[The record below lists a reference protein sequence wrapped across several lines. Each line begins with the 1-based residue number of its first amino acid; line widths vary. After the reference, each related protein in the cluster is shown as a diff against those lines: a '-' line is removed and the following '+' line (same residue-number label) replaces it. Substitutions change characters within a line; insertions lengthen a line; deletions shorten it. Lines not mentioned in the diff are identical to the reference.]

1 MKKLL
6 VAALL
11 LSSCSGSDDPEQKN
25 GGNRAAPVVENPGT
39 RPASGAPQA
48 LTTLTGLYEGSGRE
62 PRHQM
67 CVVEGKGGDR
77 RFGLIVWGGN
87 QHSCSGSGTLTRT
100 GNRLRLAM
108 TGDSACT
115 IEASI
120 SGKTIKL
127 PETVPQGCAYYCGQ
141 RATLGGAELTQQGTT
156 EQAAMRAKDL
166 VGEPLCA
173 GEGD

>member
-11 LSSCSGSDDPEQKN
+11 LASCSGSDEPEQKV
-25 GGNRAAPVVENPGT
+25 GGNSAAPAVQPEGQSQRT
-39 RPASGAPQA
+39 EAPEA
-48 LTTLTGLYEGSGRE
+48 LATLTGLYEGGDGK

-67 CVVEGKGGDR
+67 CVVKGQGGEQ

-87 QHSCSGSGTLTRT
+87 QHSCSGSGTVSRT
-100 GNRLRLAM
+100 GDRLRLAM
-108 TGDSACT
+108 AGDSACT

-120 SGKTIKL
+120 SGKTVKL
-127 PETVPQGCAYYCGQ
+127 PKALPQGCAYYCGE
-141 RATLGGAELTQQGTT
+141 RATLGGAELTQQDST
-156 EQAAMRAKDL
+156 ERAAMRAQDL

-173 GEGD
+173 GEGG

>member
-1 MKKLL
+1 MKKLF

-11 LSSCSGSDDPEQKN
+11 LASCSGSDDPAQKT
-25 GGNRAAPVVENPGT
+25 GGNSAVAAQEPAQKGA
-39 RPASGAPQA
+39 PASPGALA
-48 LTTLTGLYEGSGRE
+48 TLTGLYEGGGGE

-67 CVVEGKGGDR
+67 CVVNGQGGEQ

-87 QHSCSGSGTLTRT
+87 LHSCSGSGIVTRE

-108 TGDSACT
+108 AGDSACT
-115 IEASI
+115 IEASV

-127 PETVPQGCAYYCGQ
+127 PETVPQGCAYYCGA

-156 EQAAMRAKDL
+156 EQSAMSAKDL

-173 GEGD
+173 GEGG

>member
-11 LSSCSGSDDPEQKN
+11 LASCSGSDDPQQKV
-25 GGNRAAPVVENPGT
+25 GGNAAAPAAQME
-39 RPASGAPQA
+39 RQSERSEAPEA
-48 LTTLTGLYEGSGRE
+48 LATLTGLYEGGGRE

-67 CVVEGKGGDR
+67 CVVKGQGGGQ

-87 QHSCSGSGTLTRT
+87 QHSCSGSGTVTRS
-100 GNRLRLAM
+100 GDRLRLAM
-108 TGDSACT
+108 AGDSACT
-115 IEASI
+115 FEASI

-127 PETVPQGCAYYCGQ
+127 PGTVPQGCAYYCGQ
-141 RATLGGAELTQQGTT
+141 RATLGGAELTQQGTS

-173 GEGD
+173 GEGG

>member
-11 LSSCSGSDDPEQKN
+11 LASCSGSDDPEQKV
-25 GGNRAAPVVENPGT
+25 GGNSAAPAAQTTAQSGSP
-39 RPASGAPQA
+39 GAPEA
-48 LTTLTGLYEGSGRE
+48 LGTLTGLYEGGGRE

-67 CVVEGKGGDR
+67 CLVKGQGGEQ

-87 QHSCSGSGTLTRT
+87 QHSCSGSGTVTRS
-100 GNRLRLAM
+100 GDKVRLAM
-108 TGDSACT
+108 AGDSACT

-156 EQAAMRAKDL
+156 EQSAMQAKDL

-173 GEGD
+173 GEGG

>member
-11 LSSCSGSDDPEQKN
+11 LASCSASDDPEQKV
-25 GGNRAAPVVENPGT
+25 GGNSAAPSAQMEGPSE
-39 RPASGAPQA
+39 RSQPPEA
-48 LTTLTGLYEGSGRE
+48 LATLNGLYEGGGRE

-67 CVVEGKGGDR
+67 CVVKGQGGEQ
-77 RFGLIVWGGN
+77 RFGLIVWGSN
-87 QHSCSGSGTLTRT
+87 QHSCSGSGTVTRS
-100 GNRLRLAM
+100 GDKLRLAM
-108 TGDSACT
+108 AGDSACT

-127 PETVPQGCAYYCGQ
+127 PQTVPQGCAYYCGQ
-141 RATLGGAELTQQGTT
+141 CATLGGAELTQQGTT

-173 GEGD
+173 GEAG

>member
-11 LSSCSGSDDPEQKN
+11 LASCSGSDETGKKA
-25 GGNRAAPVVENPGT
+25 GGNKAAS
-39 RPASGAPQA
+39 SGESQVQSKAAEAPQS
-48 LTTLTGLYEGSGRE
+48 LGTLIGLYEGGGRE

-67 CVVEGKGGDR
+67 CVVKGQGGEQ

-87 QHSCSGSGTLTRT
+87 QHSCSGSGTITRT

-108 TGDSACT
+108 AGDSACA

-120 SGKTIKL
+120 SGRTIKL
-127 PETVPQGCAYYCGQ
+127 PTAVPQGCAYYCGQ

-156 EQAAMRAKDL
+156 EQSAMKAKDL

-173 GEGD
+173 GEGA

>member
-11 LSSCSGSDDPEQKN
+11 LASCSGSNDPERKV
-25 GGNRAAPVVENPGT
+25 GGNSAAAAAQNDGTSPG
-39 RPASGAPQA
+39 PGAPQA
-48 LTTLTGLYEGSGRE
+48 LTTLTGLYEGSGQE

-67 CVVEGKGGDR
+67 CVVKGQAGDQ

-87 QHSCSGSGTLTRT
+87 QHSCSGSGTVTRT

-127 PETVPQGCAYYCGQ
+127 PQTVPQGCAYYCGQ

>member
-6 VAALL
+6 FAALL
-11 LSSCSGSDDPEQKN
+11 LASCSGSDEPEPKVD
-25 GGNRAAPVVENPGT
+25 GNSAAPAVQREAQSDT
-39 RPASGAPQA
+39 SAAPTVLA
-48 LTTLTGLYEGSGRE
+48 TLTGLYEGSGSE

-67 CVVEGKGGDR
+67 CVVKGQGGGQ

-87 QHSCSGSGTLTRT
+87 QHSCSGSGTVTRT
-100 GNRLRLAM
+100 GDRLRLAM
-108 TGDSACT
+108 AGDSACT

-127 PETVPQGCAYYCGQ
+127 PETVPGGCAYYCGQ
-141 RATLGGAELTQQGTT
+141 RASLRGAELTQQDTT
-156 EQAAMRAKDL
+156 EQSAMRAKDL

-173 GEGD
+173 GEGG

>member
-6 VAALL
+6 VAAVLL
-11 LSSCSGSDDPEQKN
+11 ASCSGSDESEQMV
-25 GGNRAAPVVENPGT
+25 GGNEAAPAVRGQNQSE
-39 RPASGAPQA
+39 RSAAPEVLA
-48 LTTLTGLYEGSGRE
+48 TLTGLYEGGGRE

-67 CVVEGKGGDR
+67 CVVKGQGGDQ

-87 QHSCSGSGTLTRT
+87 QHSCSGSGTVARN
-100 GNRLRLAM
+100 GNGLRLAM
-108 TGDSACT
+108 AGDSACT

-127 PETVPQGCAYYCGQ
+127 PEAVPQGCAYYCGQ

-156 EQAAMRAKDL
+156 EAAAMRAKDL

-173 GEGD
+173 GEGG

>member
-6 VAALL
+6 VAVLL
-11 LSSCSGSDDPEQKN
+11 LASCSGSDDPEQKV
-25 GGNRAAPVVENPGT
+25 GGNSTAPAVQMEGRSERSE
-39 RPASGAPQA
+39 RPEA
-48 LTTLTGLYEGSGRE
+48 LATLTGLYEGGGRE

-67 CVVEGKGGDR
+67 CVVKGQGGEQ
-77 RFGLIVWGGN
+77 RFGLIVWGSN
-87 QHSCSGSGTLTRT
+87 QHSCSGSGTVTRT
-100 GNRLRLAM
+100 GDRLRLAM
-108 TGDSACT
+108 AGDATCT

-127 PETVPQGCAYYCGQ
+127 PETVPQGCGYYCGE
-141 RATLGGAELTQQGTT
+141 RATLGGAELTQQGST

-173 GEGD
+173 GEGG